1 MQTQPRPL
9 FRLFSSFQTNN
20 IILTTNKC
28 EKCPTSIWRQE
39 SNSQPSDYKS
49 PPLTTRPGLPPRMT
63 GPFLRTNNVKN
74 LVSDAWIRTHDLLN
88 HNHKNRPLTRSLLQ
102 WKTIEMSWR
111 SSVEGDEGCIG
122 PRCKLLCLE
131 QTPKNYATF
140 NPCLTFWTI
149 PFVHLLLPIIST
161 TMCPLVTCDPCICFY
176 IENSV
181 LLALIP

>member
-1 MQTQPRPL
+1 M
-9 FRLFSSFQTNN
+9 
-20 IILTTNKC
+20 TT
-28 EKCPTSIWRQE
+28 
-39 SNSQPSDYKS
+39 
-49 PPLTTRPGLPPRMT
+49 T
-63 GPFLRTNNVKN
+63 GPFLRTNDVKN

-102 WKTIEMSWR
+102 CKTIEMSWR

-131 QTPKNYATF
+131 QTPKNYASYAWQHSI
-140 NPCLTFWTI
+140 LVWTFWTI